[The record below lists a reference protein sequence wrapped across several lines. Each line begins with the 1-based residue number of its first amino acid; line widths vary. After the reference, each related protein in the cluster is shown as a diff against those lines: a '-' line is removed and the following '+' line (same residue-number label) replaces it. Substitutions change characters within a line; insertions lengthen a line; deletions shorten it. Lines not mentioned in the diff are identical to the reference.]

1 MKRLISL
8 LALCLFHTACV
19 ISIPQTGMAPY
30 RMPEGIREIHRQC
43 DLINKTGDIFNL
55 LGEIRRDTREII
67 LILDEGKAAKPET
80 LIEVL
85 ADNIRRKSELVT
97 ELSKN
102 EWTTPDVRHEINWL
116 MSKDDFR
123 NTFENFSFSSFKVEK
138 IFFKGEERPDLKKQI
153 RFSLEGNKLYV
164 KYLNA
169 ATLLEYC
176 QLNETLMIVVEV
188 KYLNSRYLN
197 TKFVNL
203 YVHLEN

>member
-1 MKRLISL
+1 MKKLISL
-8 LALCLFHTACV
+8 LAFCLFNSSCV
-19 ISIPQTGMAPY
+19 ISIPQTGIAPY
-30 RMPEGIREIHRQC
+30 RMPDGIKEIYRQC

-67 LILDEGKAAKPET
+67 LILEEGKEREPET

-97 ELSKN
+97 ELSKK

-116 MSKDDFR
+116 IRKEDFR
-123 NTFENFSFSSFKVEK
+123 NTVENFSFDTFKVEK
-138 IFFKGEERPDLKKQI
+138 IYFKGEERPDLKKQI

-164 KYLNA
+164 KYLNS
-169 ATLLEYC
+169 ATLLEFC
-176 QLNETLMIVVEV
+176 QLNETLMVVVEV

-197 TKFVNL
+197 TKFLNL